1 MDGNNLK
8 YVYNGGIIEKVN
20 KYLSPNEI
28 GCYNC
33 TRWRTGSER
42 CTRCIKFSEF
52 KNIDT
57 LNSELKEKGLDYLC
71 VSSIEQVRRKQRI
84 GGDV

>member
-1 MDGNNLK
+1 MKKLK
-8 YVYNGGIIEKVN
+8 PDV
-20 KYLSPNEI
+20 I

-42 CTRCIKFSEF
+42 CDCCVRFSEF

-57 LNSELKEKGLDYLC
+57 LNSELKEKGLGHLC
-71 VSSIEQVRRKQRI
+71 VKDIKHLRKLQRK
-84 GGDV
+84 GL

>member
-1 MDGNNLK
+1 MESRRMSKLQKKQFNTYLK
-8 YVYNGGIIEKVN
+8 
-20 KYLSPNEI
+20 PNEV

-42 CTRCIKFSEF
+42 CNCCVKFSQF

-57 LNSELKEKGLDYLC
+57 LNAELREKGLDYLC
-71 VSSIEQVRRKQRI
+71 VSSIEQLRYQNKI
-84 GGDV
+84 LDHE

>member
-1 MDGNNLK
+1 MEEEINDFIIGSNVMKNCSEYLK
-8 YVYNGGIIEKVN
+8 
-20 KYLSPNEI
+20 SSEI

-33 TRWRTGSER
+33 TRWKTGSER
-42 CTRCIKFSEF
+42 CNNFCVKFSEF

-71 VSSIEQVRRKQRI
+71 VSTIEELRKRR
-84 GGDV
+84 